1 MTADKPN
8 ISEPDISS
16 EPLNVL
22 FNPGLA
28 TKKSVWDIDLLEI
41 LDIMSR
47 ILEKNGA
54 RDLRVAGI
62 AALSSALIYKMKVE
76 SIFAMQKDAMEKK
89 PPPKRR
95 TSMDIQTISMPYRHQ
110 STYAVSMDD
119 LLELLQS
126 LVVSL
131 ANPRSRRGRLN
142 LEPSPIPDIKAHLI
156 SLESVIEGYKDLIL
170 RKIQSTGRGSLD
182 DIVSG
187 LDPLD
192 SIRCFI
198 AALFLARDGTVT
210 LEQDGEDIAVVALQG
225 AGVHR
230 SATDT

>member
-1 MTADKPN
+1 MTLDGPSA
-8 ISEPDISS
+8 SEPDISA
-16 EPLNVL
+16 EPLNIL
-22 FNPGLA
+22 FDPRLA
-28 TKKSVWDIDLLEI
+28 AKKSVWDIDLLEI
-41 LDIMSR
+41 LDAMSR
-47 ILEKNGA
+47 ILEKNGT

-76 SIFAMQKDAMEKK
+76 SIFTMQKDAMEKK
-89 PPPKRR
+89 PLPKRR
-95 TSMDIQTISMPYRHQ
+95 TGMDIQTISMPYRHQ

-126 LVVSL
+126 LVVSI

-142 LEPSPIPDIKAHLI
+142 LEPSPVPDIKAHLI
-156 SLESVIEGYKDLIL
+156 SMESVIEGYKDLIL
-170 RKIQSTGRGSLD
+170 RKIQATGRSSLD

-198 AALFLARDGTVT
+198 AALFLARDGVVA
-210 LEQDGEDIAVVALQG
+210 LEQDGEDIAVVALLD
-225 AGVHR
+225 AGGGR
-230 SATDT
+230 SAADA

>member
-1 MTADKPN
+1 MTPDRPN
-8 ISEPDISS
+8 VSDPDISS
-16 EPLNVL
+16 EPLNIL

-28 TKKSVWDIDLLEI
+28 AKKSVWDIDLLAI
-41 LDIMSR
+41 LDMLSR

-54 RDLRVAGI
+54 RDLRMAGI
-62 AALSSALIYKMKVE
+62 AALSSALIYRMKVD

-95 TSMDIQTISMPYRHQ
+95 TSVDIQTIPMPYRHQ

-119 LLELLQS
+119 LLELLQN
-126 LVVSL
+126 LVVSI

-142 LEPSPIPDIKAHLI
+142 LEPSPVPDIKTHLI
-156 SLESVIEGYKDLIL
+156 SLESMIEGYKDLIL
-170 RKIQSTGRGSLD
+170 RKIQGAGRGSLD

-198 AALFLARDGTVT
+198 AALFLARDGAVT
-210 LEQDGEDIAVVALQG
+210 LEQDGEDIAIVVPQD
-225 AGVHR
+225 AGER
-230 SATDT
+230 GSATGA

>member
-1 MTADKPN
+1 MTPDRPN
-8 ISEPDISS
+8 VSDPDISS
-16 EPLNVL
+16 EPLNIL

-28 TKKSVWDIDLLEI
+28 AKKSVWDIDLLEI
-41 LDIMSR
+41 LDVLSR

-54 RDLRVAGI
+54 RDLRMAGI
-62 AALSSALIYKMKVE
+62 AALSSALIYKMKVD

-89 PPPKRR
+89 PLPKKR
-95 TSMDIQTISMPYRHQ
+95 TSVDIQTISMPYRHQ

-126 LVVSL
+126 LVVSI
-131 ANPRSRRGRLN
+131 ANPRSRRSRLN
-142 LEPSPIPDIKAHLI
+142 LEPSPVPDIKTHLI

-170 RKIQSTGRGSLD
+170 RKIQDAGRGSLD

-198 AALFLARDGTVT
+198 AALFLARDGAVT
-210 LEQDGEDIAVVALQG
+210 LEQDGEDIAVVVPQDAAERG
-225 AGVHR
+225 
-230 SATDT
+230 SATDA

>member
-1 MTADKPN
+1 MTPDMPN
-8 ISEPDISS
+8 GSDPDIAS

-28 TKKSVWDIDLLEI
+28 AKKSVWDIDLLEI
-41 LDIMSR
+41 LDMLSR
-47 ILEKNGA
+47 ILEKNGT

-62 AALSSALIYKMKVE
+62 AALSSALIYKMKVD

-95 TSMDIQTISMPYRHQ
+95 ANVDIQTISMPYRHQ

-119 LLELLQS
+119 LLDLLQS
-126 LVVSL
+126 LVVSI

-142 LEPSPIPDIKAHLI
+142 LEPSPVPDIKAHLI
-156 SLESVIEGYKDLIL
+156 SLESMMEGYRDLIL
-170 RKIQSTGRGSLD
+170 RKIRSAGRGSLD

-198 AALFLARDGTVT
+198 AALFLARDGAVT
-210 LEQDGEDIAVVALQG
+210 LEQDGEDIAVVVLQD
-225 AGVHR
+225 AGENG
-230 SATDT
+230 SAANA